1 MRRKSNM
8 ANGIEVKNVSLN
20 YEKFSLKNVSFN
32 APCGTVTGLIGRNGA
47 GKSTLIKCI
56 ADCTSYTGEITVNG
70 TSADEDRVKYFSDLS
85 VVFDELPYNDQVKI
99 KQCTKIF
106 EKIYPSFDTQF
117 FYKMLERFKIELNMR
132 ITNLSF
138 GTKKKFQLIAVMA
151 TKPQTL
157 VLDEPT
163 SGIDP
168 VDRAEILN
176 ILQEFMMDEN
186 HTLLLST
193 HITSDLDKIAD
204 YITLIDNGQI
214 VFSKS
219 KDELQDEYRI
229 IRAEKS
235 VLSSEEMSRLIG
247 IKENA
252 FGVEGL
258 TNSREIIIK
267 QGINSAIPT
276 VEEIMLAFTGKEKK

>member
-1 MRRKSNM
+1 
-8 ANGIEVKNVSLN
+8 
-20 YEKFSLKNVSFN
+20 
-32 APCGTVTGLIGRNGA
+32 
-47 GKSTLIKCI
+47 
-56 ADCTSYTGEITVNG
+56 
-70 TSADEDRVKYFSDLS
+70 VKYFSDLS
-85 VVFDELPYNDQVKI
+85 LVFDELPYNDQVKI

>member
-1 MRRKSNM
+1 
-8 ANGIEVKNVSLN
+8 
-20 YEKFSLKNVSFN
+20 
-32 APCGTVTGLIGRNGA
+32 
-47 GKSTLIKCI
+47 
-56 ADCTSYTGEITVNG
+56 
-70 TSADEDRVKYFSDLS
+70 
-85 VVFDELPYNDQVKI
+85 
-99 KQCTKIF
+99 
-106 EKIYPSFDTQF
+106 
-117 FYKMLERFKIELNMR
+117 MR

>member
-1 MRRKSNM
+1 
-8 ANGIEVKNVSLN
+8 
-20 YEKFSLKNVSFN
+20 
-32 APCGTVTGLIGRNGA
+32 
-47 GKSTLIKCI
+47 
-56 ADCTSYTGEITVNG
+56 
-70 TSADEDRVKYFSDLS
+70 
-85 VVFDELPYNDQVKI
+85 
-99 KQCTKIF
+99 
-106 EKIYPSFDTQF
+106 
-117 FYKMLERFKIELNMR
+117 
-132 ITNLSF
+132 
-138 GTKKKFQLIAVMA
+138 
-151 TKPQTL
+151 
-157 VLDEPT
+157 
-163 SGIDP
+163 
-168 VDRAEILN
+168 
-176 ILQEFMMDEN
+176 MMDEN

>member
-1 MRRKSNM
+1 MRRRSNM
-8 ANGIEVKNVSLN
+8 ANGIEIKNVSLN

-56 ADCTSYTGEITVNG
+56 ADCVLHTGEITVNG
-70 TSADEDRVKYFSDLS
+70 TRADDDRVKYFSDLS
-85 VVFDELPYNDQVKI
+85 VVFDELPYNDQLKI
-99 KQCTKIF
+99 KNCTKLF
-106 EKIYPSFDTQF
+106 EKIYPDFDTHF
-117 FYKMLERFKIELNMR
+117 FNKMTERFNIEPNMR
-132 ITNLSF
+132 IANLSF

-151 TKPQTL
+151 TKTQTL

-168 VDRAEILN
+168 VDRTEILD

-204 YITLIDNGQI
+204 YITLIDNGEI

-235 VLSSEEMSRLIG
+235 MLSGEDMSRLIG
-247 IKENA
+247 VKENA
-252 FGVEGL
+252 FGIEGL
-258 TNSREIIIK
+258 TNSREIFTK
-267 QGINSAIPT
+267 QGVNSAIPT
-276 VEEIMLAFTGKEKK
+276 VEEIMLAFTGKEEK

>member
-56 ADCTSYTGEITVNG
+56 ADCASYTGEITVNG

-85 VVFDELPYNDQVKI
+85 LVFDELPYNDQVKI

>member
-1 MRRKSNM
+1 M
-8 ANGIEVKNVSLN
+8 ANGIEIKNVSLN

-56 ADCTSYTGEITVNG
+56 ADCASYIGEITVNG
-70 TSADEDRVKYFSDLS
+70 TSADEDRVKYFSNLS

-117 FYKMLERFKIELNMR
+117 FYKMLERFKIEPNMR

-252 FGVEGL
+252 FGIEGL

-267 QGINSAIPT
+267 QGVNSAIPT
-276 VEEIMLAFTGKEKK
+276 VEEIMLAFTGKEEK

>member
-1 MRRKSNM
+1 M

-56 ADCTSYTGEITVNG
+56 ADCASYAGEITVNG

-117 FYKMLERFKIELNMR
+117 FYKMLERFKIEPNMR

-252 FGVEGL
+252 FGIEGL

-267 QGINSAIPT
+267 QGVNSAIPT
-276 VEEIMLAFTGKEKK
+276 VEEIMLAFTGKEEK

>member
-1 MRRKSNM
+1 M
-8 ANGIEVKNVSLN
+8 ANGIEIKNVSLN

-56 ADCTSYTGEITVNG
+56 ADCVLHTGEITVNG
-70 TSADEDRVKYFSDLS
+70 TAADDDRVKYFSDLA
-85 VVFDELPYNDQVKI
+85 VVFDELPYNDQCKI
-99 KQCTKIF
+99 KNCTKLF
-106 EKIYPSFDTQF
+106 EKIYPDFDTQF
-117 FYKMLERFKIELNMR
+117 FNKMTERFKIEPNMR
-132 ITNLSF
+132 IANLSF

-168 VDRAEILN
+168 VDRA
-176 ILQEFMMDEN
+176 EFMMDEN

-229 IRAEKS
+229 IQAEKS
-235 VLSSEEMSRLIG
+235 MLSGEDMSRLIG

-252 FGVEGL
+252 FGIEGL
-258 TNSREIIIK
+258 TNSREIFTK
-267 QGINSAIPT
+267 QGVNSAIPT
-276 VEEIMLAFTGKEKK
+276 VEEIMLAFTGKEENYGNYI

>member
-1 MRRKSNM
+1 
-8 ANGIEVKNVSLN
+8 
-20 YEKFSLKNVSFN
+20 
-32 APCGTVTGLIGRNGA
+32 
-47 GKSTLIKCI
+47 
-56 ADCTSYTGEITVNG
+56 
-70 TSADEDRVKYFSDLS
+70 
-85 VVFDELPYNDQVKI
+85 
-99 KQCTKIF
+99 
-106 EKIYPSFDTQF
+106 
-117 FYKMLERFKIELNMR
+117 
-132 ITNLSF
+132 
-138 GTKKKFQLIAVMA
+138 MA

-168 VDRAEILN
+168 VDRAEILD

-229 IRAEKS
+229 IQAEKS
-235 VLSSEEMSRLIG
+235 MLSGEDMSRLIG

-252 FGVEGL
+252 FGIEGL
-258 TNSREIIIK
+258 TNSREIFTK
-267 QGINSAIPT
+267 QGVNSAIPT
-276 VEEIMLAFTGKEKK
+276 VEEIMLAFTGKEENYGNYI

>member
-1 MRRKSNM
+1 M
-8 ANGIEVKNVSLN
+8 ANGIEIKNVSLN

-56 ADCTSYTGEITVNG
+56 ADCVLHTGEITVNG
-70 TSADEDRVKYFSDLS
+70 TRADDDRVKYFSDLS
-85 VVFDELPYNDQVKI
+85 VVFDELPYNDQLKI
-99 KQCTKIF
+99 KKCTKLF
-106 EKIYPSFDTQF
+106 EKIYPDFDTQF
-117 FYKMLERFKIELNMR
+117 FYKMTERFNIEPNMR
-132 ITNLSF
+132 IANLSF

-168 VDRAEILN
+168 VDRAEILD

-235 VLSSEEMSRLIG
+235 MLSGEDMSRLIG

-252 FGVEGL
+252 FGIEGL
-258 TNSREIIIK
+258 TNKREIFTK
-267 QGINSAIPT
+267 QGVNSAIPT
-276 VEEIMLAFTGKEKK
+276 VEEIMLAFTGKEEK

>member
-56 ADCTSYTGEITVNG
+56 ADCASYTGEITVNG

-85 VVFDELPYNDQVKI
+85 LVFDELPYNDQVKI

-106 EKIYPSFDTQF
+106 EKIYPSFDKQF

>member
-8 ANGIEVKNVSLN
+8 ANGIEVKNVSLD

-56 ADCTSYTGEITVNG
+56 ADCASYTGEITVNG